1 MSKEVIN
8 MIDRKIVLEE
18 LVKSKLEN
26 DERIEKLCAQIKSLR
41 VKLGIDTE

>member
-1 MSKEVIN
+1 
-8 MIDRKIVLEE
+8 MIDRKIVLDE
-18 LVKSKLEN
+18 LIKSKLEN

>member
-1 MSKEVIN
+1 MNDKK
-8 MIDRKIVLEE
+8 MVLDE

-26 DERIEKLCAQIKSLR
+26 DKKIEKLCVQIKSLR

>member
-1 MSKEVIN
+1 
-8 MIDRKIVLEE
+8 MIDRKVVLEE

-26 DERIEKLCAQIKSLR
+26 DKKIEKLCVQIKSLR

>member
-1 MSKEVIN
+1 MNDKK
-8 MIDRKIVLEE
+8 MVLDE

-26 DERIEKLCAQIKSLR
+26 DKKIEKLCAQIKSLR